1 MGFKKG
7 MGCRDAIFT
16 LRNIVSHITKSG
28 YTAVLC
34 ALDRP
39 ISKAFDKMN
48 HCSLYIRLMQKN
60 IPRCF
65 LAVLINWYSKC
76 FAFVRWGNY
85 VSRQFQIVA
94 GVRNLS
100 VCSFY

>member
-1 MGFKKG
+1 VSKCLF
-7 MGCRDAIFT
+7 
-16 LRNIVSHITKSG
+16 IVSGS
-28 YTAVLC
+28 TAVLC
-34 ALDRP
+34 ALD
-39 ISKAFDKMN
+39 ISKTFDKMN
-48 HCSLYIRLMQKN
+48 HCALYIKLMQKN

-94 GVRNLS
+94 GVRQGVFYLP
-100 VCSFY
+100 VCLLFLLIQLFLH